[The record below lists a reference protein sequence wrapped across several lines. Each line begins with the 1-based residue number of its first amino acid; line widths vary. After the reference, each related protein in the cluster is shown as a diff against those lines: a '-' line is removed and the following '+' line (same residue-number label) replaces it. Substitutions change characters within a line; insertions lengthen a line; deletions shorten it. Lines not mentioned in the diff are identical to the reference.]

1 MCNQNQGKEKK
12 SFRSPLLPVR
22 PVQKSQKK
30 LEKVFITNQY
40 YQHTI
45 PNLYFCPKIKSK
57 KKFEKLPK
65 IAILLYLA

>member
-40 YQHTI
+40 YQHTAS
-45 PNLYFCPKIKSK
+45 NKYFCPKIKLK
-57 KKFEKLPK
+57 KSLKQSSENSN
-65 IAILLYLA
+65 I